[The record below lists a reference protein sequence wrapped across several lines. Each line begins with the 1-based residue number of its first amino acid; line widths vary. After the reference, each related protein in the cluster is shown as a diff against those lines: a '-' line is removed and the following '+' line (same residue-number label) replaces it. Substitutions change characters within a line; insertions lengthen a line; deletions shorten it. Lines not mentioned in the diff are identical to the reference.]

1 MSIFN
6 KILCPMEFINFE
18 TFRSI
23 EGKSFAPTA
32 WLKVTQEMIN
42 HFANATHD
50 FQWIHVDEIRAKK
63 ESPFKKTI
71 AHGFLSLA
79 LLPKFLSNAVQV
91 KSLKMGYN
99 YGLEHVRFPH
109 AVAVGSNVR
118 GLITVDKITPQKF
131 NGLKIIWNVIVEIEG
146 IKKPACSAKMIT
158 LAYE

>member
-1 MSIFN
+1 
-6 KILCPMEFINFE
+6 MEFVDFNA
-18 TFRSI
+18 FRSI

-32 WLKVTQEMIN
+32 WLKVSQEMIN
-42 HFANATHD
+42 HFAKATHD
-50 FQWIHVDEIRAKK
+50 FQWIHVDEQRAEK

-71 AHGFLSLA
+71 AHGFLSLS
-79 LLPKFLSNAVQV
+79 LIPKFLSDAVQV
-91 KSLKMGYN
+91 KTLKMGYN
-99 YGLEHVRFPH
+99 YGLEQVRFPH
-109 AVAVGSNVR
+109 VVAEGSNVR